1 MLGPGGSGDGMIGP
15 RAMGGE
21 TDGNTCGEFTSQAG
35 NEWMEQLRMVS
46 TVHMR
51 YECASVCAN
60 AQGKSE

>member
-1 MLGPGGSGDGMIGP
+1 MIGP